1 MNKRSE
7 WGAARRVF
15 IILMDVVVYTFS
27 VYFSFWLKFSGTI
40 PTRNFQTFESS
51 ALFISVFFIILNVL
65 LGTYVFYNRIVG
77 DIVFVTVIGQF
88 LMSLGIMIITFV
100 GRWFAFP
107 RTVILISFLLG
118 TIFLIVYRT
127 IIYKAYMRLS
137 SDKKVTIIGF
147 EKDVAPAIQNFGSPK
162 NNKHKVHSIVL
173 DHFYDNLFKII
184 DDVDIVYLASEIEE
198 SEKIKVYQLVTKEEK
213 KLFLNTTFENLVT
226 INPNIMNFEDESIIE
241 SSGFRIPSEDAMLK
255 RLFDIIV
262 SLILLVIASPFMLV
276 TAILVKATSS
286 GPIIYRQIR
295 ITQDQREFPIYKFRS
310 MSVTA
315 ESKSGPVLA
324 KSNDIRVT
332 PVGKF
337 IRAVRFDELPQLINV
352 LKGDMSIIGPRPER
366 PFFVEQFNKEN
377 PYYYLRHN
385 VRAGITGYAQVYGK
399 YASNY
404 NSKLKFDL
412 LYIKKYSFMLD
423 LKILLQ
429 TIKILFDKV
438 SSQGLEEDELCTSL
452 DKMDFPKEKIFD

>member
-1 MNKRSE
+1 MNKSGE

-15 IILMDVVVYTFS
+15 IILMDVIVYNFS
-27 VYFSFWLKFSGTI
+27 IYFSFWLKFDGAI
-40 PTRNFQTFESS
+40 PIRNFETFESS
-51 ALFISVFFIILNVL
+51 AIFISLFFIVLNVL
-65 LGTYVFYNRIVG
+65 LGTYVFYNRIVS

-88 LMSLGIMIITFV
+88 LMSLGIMIITFA

-107 RTVILISFLLG
+107 RMVILLSFLLG
-118 TIFLIVYRT
+118 TILLIIYRT
-127 IIYKAYMRLS
+127 IIYKAYIRLGA
-137 SDKKVTIIGF
+137 DKNVTILGF
-147 EKDVAPAIQNFGSPK
+147 EKNVAPAIQNFSSQK
-162 NNKHKVHSIVL
+162 NNKHKVQSVVL
-173 DHFYDNLFKII
+173 NHFYDNLLEII
-184 DDVDIVYLASEIEE
+184 DEVDIVYLASEIDEA
-198 SEKIKVYQLVTKEEK
+198 EKIKIYQLVTKKEK

-241 SSGFRIPSEDAMLK
+241 SSGFRIPSENAMFK
-255 RLFDIIV
+255 RLFDIVV
-262 SLILLVIASPFMLV
+262 SLILLVIASPFMLI
-276 TAILVKATSS
+276 TAILVKVTSP
-286 GPIIYRQIR
+286 GPVIYKQIR
-295 ITQDQREFPIYKFRS
+295 ITQNQKKFPIYKFRS
-310 MSVTA
+310 MSATA

-324 KSNDIRVT
+324 KSNDARVT

-352 LKGDMSIIGPRPER
+352 LKGDMSIVGPRPER
-366 PFFVEQFNKEN
+366 PFFVEQFNAEN

-399 YASNY
+399 YASDY
-404 NSKLKFDL
+404 SSKLKFDL
-412 LYIKKYSFMLD
+412 LYIKKYSLMLD

-452 DKMDFPKEKIFD
+452 DKIDFPKEKILQ

>member
-1 MNKRSE
+1 MNKNGE
-7 WGAARRVF
+7 WSAARRLF
-15 IILMDVVVYTFS
+15 IILMDVIVYNVS
-27 VYFSFWLKFSGTI
+27 IYFSFLLKFGGRI
-40 PTRNFQTFESS
+40 PVRNFQTFESS
-51 ALFISVFFIILNVL
+51 ALFISLFFIMLNVL
-65 LGTYVFYNRIVG
+65 LGAYVFYNRIVS

-88 LMSLGIMIITFV
+88 LMSLGIMIITFA

-118 TIFLIVYRT
+118 TILLIIYRT
-127 IIYKAYMRLS
+127 IIYKAYMKLS
-137 SDKKVTIIGF
+137 SDKKITILGF
-147 EKDVAPAIQNFGSPK
+147 EKDVAPAIQNFGSQK
-162 NNKHKVHSIVL
+162 NNKHKVQSVVI
-173 DHFYDNLFKII
+173 DHFYEKLVEII
-184 DDVDIVYLASEIEE
+184 DDVDIVYLASDIEE
-198 SEKIKVYQLVTKEEK
+198 LEKLKVYQLVTKKEK

-241 SSGFRIPSEDAMLK
+241 SSGFRIPSEDGMFK
-255 RLFDIIV
+255 RIFDILV

-276 TAILVKATSS
+276 TAILVKVTSP
-286 GPIIYRQIR
+286 GPIIYKQIR

-310 MSVTA
+310 MSATA

-324 KSNDIRVT
+324 KSNDARVT

-352 LKGDMSIIGPRPER
+352 LKGDMSIVGPRPER

-399 YASNY
+399 YASDY

-412 LYIKKYSFMLD
+412 LYIKNYSFMLD

-438 SSQGLEEDELCTSL
+438 SSQGLEEEEICTSL
-452 DKMDFPKEKIFD
+452 DKMDFPREKIFK

>member
-1 MNKRSE
+1 MNKNGE
-7 WGAARRVF
+7 WSAARRLF
-15 IILMDVVVYTFS
+15 IILMDVIVYNVS
-27 VYFSFWLKFSGTI
+27 IYFSFLLKFGGSI
-40 PTRNFQTFESS
+40 PVRNFQTFESS
-51 ALFISVFFIILNVL
+51 ALFISLFFIILNVL
-65 LGTYVFYNRIVG
+65 LGAYVFYNRIMS

-88 LMSLGIMIITFV
+88 LMSLGIMIITFA

-118 TIFLIVYRT
+118 TILLIIYRT
-127 IIYKAYMRLS
+127 IIYKAYMKLS
-137 SDKKVTIIGF
+137 SDKKITILGF
-147 EKDVAPAIQNFGSPK
+147 EKDVAPAIQNFGSQK
-162 NNKHKVHSIVL
+162 NNKHKVQSVVI
-173 DHFYDNLFKII
+173 DHFYENLVEII
-184 DDVDIVYLASEIEE
+184 DDLDIVYLASDIEE
-198 SEKIKVYQLVTKEEK
+198 LEKLKVYQLVTKKEK

-241 SSGFRIPSEDAMLK
+241 SSGFRIPSEDAMFK
-255 RLFDIIV
+255 RIFDILV

-276 TAILVKATSS
+276 TAILVKVTSP
-286 GPIIYRQIR
+286 GPIIYKQIR

-310 MSVTA
+310 MSATA

-324 KSNDIRVT
+324 KSNDARVT

-352 LKGDMSIIGPRPER
+352 LKGDMSIVGPRPER

-399 YASNY
+399 YASDY

-438 SSQGLEEDELCTSL
+438 SSQGLEEEEICTSL
-452 DKMDFPKEKIFD
+452 DKMDFPREKILQ

>member
-1 MNKRSE
+1 MNKNGE
-7 WGAARRVF
+7 WSAARRLF
-15 IILMDVVVYTFS
+15 IILMDVIVYNVS
-27 VYFSFWLKFSGTI
+27 IYFSFLLKFGGSI
-40 PTRNFQTFESS
+40 PVRNFQTFESS
-51 ALFISVFFIILNVL
+51 ALFISLFFIILNVL
-65 LGTYVFYNRIVG
+65 LGAYVFYNRIMS

-88 LMSLGIMIITFV
+88 LMSLGIMIITFA

-118 TIFLIVYRT
+118 TILLIIYRT
-127 IIYKAYMRLS
+127 IIYKAYMKLS
-137 SDKKVTIIGF
+137 SDKKITILGF
-147 EKDVAPAIQNFGSPK
+147 EKDVAPAIQNFGSQK
-162 NNKHKVHSIVL
+162 NNKHKVQSVVI
-173 DHFYDNLFKII
+173 DHFYEKLVEII
-184 DDVDIVYLASEIEE
+184 DDVDIVYLASDIEE
-198 SEKIKVYQLVTKEEK
+198 LEKLKVYQLVTKKEK

-241 SSGFRIPSEDAMLK
+241 SSGFRIPSEDGMFK
-255 RLFDIIV
+255 RIFDILV

-276 TAILVKATSS
+276 TAILVKVTSP
-286 GPIIYRQIR
+286 GPIIYKQIR

-310 MSVTA
+310 MSATA

-324 KSNDIRVT
+324 KSNDARVT

-352 LKGDMSIIGPRPER
+352 LKGDMSIVGPRPER

-399 YASNY
+399 YASDY

-438 SSQGLEEDELCTSL
+438 SSQGLEEEEICTSL
-452 DKMDFPKEKIFD
+452 DKMDFPREKIFK

>member
-1 MNKRSE
+1 MNKNGE
-7 WGAARRVF
+7 WSAARRLF
-15 IILMDVVVYTFS
+15 IILMDVIVYNVS
-27 VYFSFWLKFSGTI
+27 IYFSFLLKFGGSI
-40 PTRNFQTFESS
+40 PVRNFQTFESS
-51 ALFISVFFIILNVL
+51 ALFISLFFIILNVL
-65 LGTYVFYNRIVG
+65 LGAYVFYNRIMS

-88 LMSLGIMIITFV
+88 LMSLGIMIITFA

-118 TIFLIVYRT
+118 TILLIIYRT
-127 IIYKAYMRLS
+127 IIYKAYMKLS
-137 SDKKVTIIGF
+137 SDKKITILGF
-147 EKDVAPAIQNFGSPK
+147 EKDVAPAIQNFGSQK
-162 NNKHKVHSIVL
+162 NNKHKVQSVVI
-173 DHFYDNLFKII
+173 DHFYENLVEII
-184 DDVDIVYLASEIEE
+184 DDVDIVYLASDIEE
-198 SEKIKVYQLVTKEEK
+198 LEKLKVYQLVTKKEK

-241 SSGFRIPSEDAMLK
+241 SSGFRIPSEDAMFK
-255 RLFDIIV
+255 RIFDILI

-276 TAILVKATSS
+276 TAILVKVTSP
-286 GPIIYRQIR
+286 GPIIYKQIR

-310 MSVTA
+310 MSATA

-324 KSNDIRVT
+324 KSNDARVT

-352 LKGDMSIIGPRPER
+352 LKGDMSIVGPRPER

-399 YASNY
+399 YASDY

-438 SSQGLEEDELCTSL
+438 SSQGLEEEEICTSL
-452 DKMDFPKEKIFD
+452 DKMDFPRGKIFK